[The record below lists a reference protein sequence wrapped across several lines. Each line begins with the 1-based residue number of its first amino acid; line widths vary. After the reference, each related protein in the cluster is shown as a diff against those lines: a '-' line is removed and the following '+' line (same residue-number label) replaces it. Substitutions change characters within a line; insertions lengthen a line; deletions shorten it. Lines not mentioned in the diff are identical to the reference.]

1 MDERISG
8 YLLERGYT
16 AIQSSIP
23 QVRVFFRV
31 DKELAMAVLL
41 VDGRNLIISPEA
53 YSTIKTKILRMFES
67 KGYTNIKLFSLF
79 FTMNVMNFGAIAA
92 REELSWIVDL
102 SSKRLCIFDNQVADF
117 DNLRPG
123 LEELLAEAGRDSRTT
138 IAGVLYDFFLR
149 NKTPATLMLILIN
162 IIVFVFLSLL
172 GSTLD
177 AHFMIEHGALS
188 LDRIMANYEWYR
200 LLTAAFLHFGPE
212 HLAANMLALW
222 VFGERVEKA
231 VGKGRFVLIYLL
243 SGFMGNAV
251 SLLISYLSGSD
262 VVSAGASGAV
272 FGIIGALFAIVIKNR
287 GKYADLTGGRAVLL
301 VLYSVFS
308 GFAGEGIDNAAHI
321 GGLVTGLLLGFILYR
336 IREADGGMN
345 VEGKE
350 ASRNED

>member
-1 MDERISG
+1 MDKKISG
-8 YLLERGYT
+8 YLLRRGYT

-23 QVRVFFRV
+23 QVSIFFRV
-31 DKELAMAVLL
+31 DDALAMAVLL

-53 YSTIKTKILRMFES
+53 YGAIKTKTLGMFES

-79 FTMNVMNFGAIAA
+79 LTMNVMNFGAIGA
-92 REELSWIVDL
+92 REELSWIIDL

-123 LEELLAEAGRDSRTT
+123 LEELLAEEGRDSRTT
-138 IAGVLYDFFLR
+138 IAGVLSDFFLR
-149 NKTPATLMLILIN
+149 NNAPATLMLILIN

-177 AHFMIEHGALS
+177 THFMIEHGALS
-188 LDRIMANYEWYR
+188 LDRIMANFEWYR
-200 LLTAAFLHFGPE
+200 LFTAVFLHFGLE

-231 VGKGRFVLIYLL
+231 VGKGRFILVYLL
-243 SGFMGNAV
+243 SGFVGNAV
-251 SLLISYLSGSD
+251 SLLISFLSGSD

-287 GKYADLTGGRAVLL
+287 GKYGDLTGGRAVLL

-336 IREADGGMN
+336 VQETGGGMTE
-345 VEGKE
+345 EGKG
-350 ASRNED
+350 ASYNED

>member
-1 MDERISG
+1 MDEIISG
-8 YLLERGYT
+8 YLLKRGYT
-16 AIQSSIP
+16 AVRSSIP
-23 QVRVFFRV
+23 QVRIFFRV
-31 DKELAMAVLL
+31 DDALAMAVLL

-53 YSTIKTKILRMFES
+53 YGAIKTKTLRMFES

-79 FTMNVMNFGAIAA
+79 LTQNVMNFGAIGA
-92 REELSWIVDL
+92 REELSWIIDL

-123 LEELLAEAGRDSRTT
+123 LEELLAVEGRDSRTT
-138 IAGVLYDFFLR
+138 IAGVLSDFFLR
-149 NKTPATLMLILIN
+149 NKAPATLMLILIN

-177 AHFMIEHGALS
+177 THFMIEHGAMS

-200 LLTAAFLHFGPE
+200 LFTAVFLHFGLE
-212 HLAANMLALW
+212 HLSANMLALW

-231 VGKGRFVLIYLL
+231 VGKGRFIAVYLL
-243 SGFMGNAV
+243 SGYIGNAV

-272 FGIIGALFAIVIKNR
+272 FGTIGALFAIVIKNR
-287 GKYADLTGGRAVLL
+287 GRYADLTGGRAVLL

-336 IREADGGMN
+336 VRETDGGMN
-345 VEGKE
+345 GEGKE
-350 ASRNED
+350 TSYNED